1 MKRHPFN
8 VFSFGF
14 GVVLILLAV
23 GLVVPTEFSDEFSD
37 IATFRWLLPLA
48 MVLVGVSMLSSL
60 FRRGESETEAGAVDD
75 TTGTL
80 GEDEPEEEA
89 ETESASG

>member
-23 GLVVPTEFSDEFSD
+23 GLVVPAELSDEFSQF
-37 IATFRWLLPLA
+37 ATVRWLLPLA
-48 MVLVGVSMLSSL
+48 LVLVGVSMLGSV
-60 FRRGESETEAGAVDD
+60 FRRAETGAEPDPVEA
-75 TTGTL
+75 THGTV
-80 GEDEPEEEA
+80 GEDESGQEA
-89 ETESASG
+89 ETESASD

>member
-8 VFSFGF
+8 VFSLGF

-23 GLVVPTEFSDEFSD
+23 GLVVPAELSDEFSQF
-37 IATFRWLLPLA
+37 ATVRWLLPLA

-60 FRRGESETEAGAVDD
+60 FRRRESETEAD
-75 TTGTL
+75 TVEAATGTH
-80 GEDEPEEEA
+80 GGYEPEEEA

>member
-23 GLVVPTEFSDEFSD
+23 GLVVPTELSDEFSD
-37 IATFRWLLPLA
+37 IATLRWLLPLA
-48 MVLVGVSMLSSL
+48 MVLVGVAMLSSL
-60 FRRGESETEAGAVDD
+60 FRRGESGTEADPVGA
-75 TTGTL
+75 TTGTY
-80 GEDEPEEEA
+80 GEDEPEEVA
-89 ETESASG
+89 ESESASD

>member
-23 GLVVPTEFSDEFSD
+23 GLVVPTELSDEFRE
-37 IATFRWLLPLA
+37 IATLRWLLPLA
-48 MVLVGVSMLSSL
+48 LILVGVSMLSSL
-60 FRRGESETEAGAVDD
+60 FRRRERETEAGPVDA
-75 TTGTL
+75 TTGTD
-80 GEDEPEEEA
+80 GKDESEEEA
-89 ETESASG
+89 GTESASD

>member
-75 TTGTL
+75 PTGTL

>member
-23 GLVVPTEFSDEFSD
+23 GLVVPDELEFSRF
-37 IATFRWLLPLA
+37 ATVRWLLPLA

-60 FRRGESETEAGAVDD
+60 FRRRERDADPAEA
-75 TTGTL
+75 TTGTH
-80 GEDEPEEEA
+80 GEDEPEEAA

>member
-23 GLVVPTEFSDEFSD
+23 GLVVPAELSDEFRD
-37 IATFRWLLPLA
+37 IATIRWLLPLA
-48 MVLVGVSMLSSL
+48 LVLVGVSMLSSI
-60 FRRGESETEAGAVDD
+60 FRRGETGAEPDPVGATDGALGGDESEQ
-75 TTGTL
+75 
-80 GEDEPEEEA
+80 EA
-89 ETESASG
+89 ETESASD

>member
-23 GLVVPTEFSDEFSD
+23 GLVVPTELSDEFSN
-37 IATFRWLLPLA
+37 IATVRWLLPLA
-48 MVLVGVSMLSSL
+48 LVLVGVSMLSSL
-60 FRRGESETEAGAVDD
+60 FRRGETEAEPDPVGPTD
-75 TTGTL
+75 GTP
-80 GEDEPEEEA
+80 GQDEPEEA
-89 ETESASG
+89 ETGSAPI

>member
-8 VFSFGF
+8 VFSLGF

-23 GLVVPTEFSDEFSD
+23 GLVVPAELSDEFSRF
-37 IATFRWLLPLA
+37 ATVRWLLPLA

-60 FRRGESETEAGAVDD
+60 FRRRESGAEPDPVEAATETHGESEIEA
-75 TTGTL
+75 
-80 GEDEPEEEA
+80 EA